1 MKTWGNYNSEHLTMS
16 NELKMTNDE
25 RQQFMREAIQLSIEN
40 VRSGKGGP
48 FAAVI
53 VKDGMIIARGTNIV
67 TSAIDPTAHAE
78 VIAIRE
84 ACKKLG
90 KFQLNGCEI
99 YTSCEP
105 CPMCLGAIYW
115 ARLERV
121 FYGNT
126 KQDAAEI
133 GFDDSFIYEELP
145 KKISNRSIP
154 MVQVMHEEALA
165 AFNTWKEKPDKI
177 EY

>member
-1 MKTWGNYNSEHLTMS
+1 MS
-16 NELKMTNDE
+16 NEPKMTNDE
-25 RQQFMREAIQLSIEN
+25 RQQFMCEAIQLSIEN

-53 VKDGMIIARGTNIV
+53 VKDGKIIARGTNIV

-78 VIAIRE
+78 VIAIRA

-105 CPMCLGAIYW
+105 CPMCFGAIYW

-145 KKISNRSIP
+145 KKIGNRSIP

-165 AFNTWKEKPDKI
+165 AFNAWKEKPDKI